1 MPAIRE
7 SAELLS
13 RQLTVNKSVEK
24 SLDAAGRGPAPRWR
38 ATISRRRATCDKW
51 FTANVLK
58 RSSSEKELQSD
69 YTSGGLLRSVVIL
82 LKPALLLKM
91 ELTGL
96 PNCGIF

>member
-1 MPAIRE
+1 
-7 SAELLS
+7 
-13 RQLTVNKSVEK
+13 
-24 SLDAAGRGPAPRWR
+24 
-38 ATISRRRATCDKW
+38 
-51 FTANVLK
+51 LK